1 MGNRYRIKPSRI
13 KSLEDLHLEKS
24 RVKLEIMKKAEEIRS
39 DYRNM
44 LNVLTF
50 KSIISTVA
58 ENFTFQSAALSKV
71 VSIGRSIF
79 SGRRKKKR
87 E

>member
-1 MGNRYRIKPSRI
+1 
-13 KSLEDLHLEKS
+13 
-24 RVKLEIMKKAEEIRS
+24 
-39 DYRNM
+39 M

-79 SGRRKKKR
+79 SGRRKNKR

>member
-1 MGNRYRIKPSRI
+1 
-13 KSLEDLHLEKS
+13 
-24 RVKLEIMKKAEEIRS
+24 
-39 DYRNM
+39 M